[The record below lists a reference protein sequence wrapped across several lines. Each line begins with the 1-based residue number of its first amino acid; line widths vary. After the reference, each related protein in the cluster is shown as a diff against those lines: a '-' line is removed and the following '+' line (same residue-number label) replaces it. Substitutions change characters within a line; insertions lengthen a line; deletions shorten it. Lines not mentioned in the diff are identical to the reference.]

1 MKLSSSTGFSPPAGR
16 LGLCALFPRSKS
28 ISGTRKHTS
37 PRRAAQRNGE
47 RGAGYLKPI
56 LWTLILVSFVY
67 VTFKVVPI
75 LISEYQFQDG
85 LQTVARFASVNRQ
98 PPDKVRDAV
107 MKEAASDDVPIQPD
121 DIKIE
126 GTAGNVRISVDYSV
140 TVDLSV
146 YQWTLNFHPSVSNS
160 ALF

>member
-1 MKLSSSTGFSPPAGR
+1 
-16 LGLCALFPRSKS
+16 
-28 ISGTRKHTS
+28 
-37 PRRAAQRNGE
+37 
-47 RGAGYLKPI
+47 
-56 LWTLILVSFVY
+56 VY
-67 VTFKVVPI
+67 VTFKVVPV

-107 MKEAASDDVPIQPD
+107 MKEAVSDDVPIQPD

-140 TVDLSV
+140 TGELSV
-146 YQWTLNFHPSVSNS
+146 YQWTLNFHPSVNNS